1 MTPGGPAVR
10 YYVTVRGHERVV
22 EIGESPDGL
31 TLTLDGT
38 PVTADLLRLHGSGLH
53 SLLLD
58 GHSREMILER
68 DGDVVRVL
76 LDGERIDARVQD
88 EVSRA
93 LSAIGGAAVSGPAEI
108 VAPMPG
114 VIVDVPVAVGDEIAA
129 GQPLVVV
136 EAMKMQNELTAEAD
150 GIVEKILVK
159 AGDTVAG
166 DQALIVLKAKDEAS
180 G

>member
-68 DGDVVRVL
+68 DGDRVWVS
-76 LDGERIDARVQD
+76 LDGERMDVRVQD
-88 EVSRA
+88 EVSKA
-93 LSAIGGAAVSGPAEI
+93 LAGISGEAAAGPSEV

-114 VIVDVPVAVGDEIAA
+114 VVVDVPVEVGDAVTT
-129 GQPLVVV
+129 GTPVVVV
-136 EAMKMQNELTAEAD
+136 EAMKMQNELVAEAD
-150 GIVEKILVK
+150 GVVAEVRVA
-159 AGDTVAG
+159 AGDTVDG
-166 DQALIVLKAKDEAS
+166 DQVLIVMRPAEES
-180 G
+180 S